1 MAPPISD
8 ATLAHYRALT
18 ERAGLVDVAPRAQ
31 IELTGKDRATFLHNF
46 CTADIKRLAPGEG
59 CEAFIT
65 SGQGKVVGYV
75 YLFCG
80 DEKITLDTAGGQAAG
95 LIAHLDRYIIREDVA
110 LADRSGELQE
120 YLLAGARAEE
130 LLSGLLNGPP
140 PGGPLAHVDAQIGG
154 NDVSIRRAAYTQGA
168 SYFISCDHS
177 GGEQVAAVIQAAG
190 GEVCLPEAA
199 EIARIEAGAPQFGR
213 DITPENLPQEV
224 NRNQQAI
231 SFTKGCYLGQET
243 VARIDALGHV
253 NRLLVG
259 LRFAGEAVPPPGEE
273 AIEAGKSLARV
284 TSSCWSPRLQAPL
297 ALAYARTGHNQP
309 GAKLAFTAGEAEVV
323 KLPIE

>member
-8 ATLAHYRALT
+8 ETLAHYQALT
-18 ERAGLVDVAPRAQ
+18 ERAGLVDLAPRAQ
-31 IELTGKDRATFLHNF
+31 IELAGKDRATFLHNF
-46 CTADIKRLAPGEG
+46 CTADIKRLSPGEG

-75 YLFCG
+75 YVFCG
-80 DEKITLDTAGGQAAG
+80 DDKITLDTTGEQADP

-110 LADRSGELQE
+110 LADRSGELHE

-154 NDVSIRRAAYTQGA
+154 NDVSIRRVAYTHAA
-168 SYFISCDHS
+168 SYFISCDRS
-177 GGEQVAAVIQAAG
+177 VSEQVAAAIRAAG

-199 EIARIEAGAPQFGR
+199 EIARIEAGSPLFGR

-284 TSSCWSPRLQAPL
+284 TSSCWSPRLQEPL
-297 ALAYARTGHNQP
+297 ALGYVARSVAAIGTQLVFPSGP
-309 GAKLAFTAGEAEVV
+309 AEVV
-323 KLPIE
+323 AIPVA